1 MTRTA
6 DGAEGAVLVDGDER
20 ALLPFLPLLY
30 VAWSD
35 GDLTADEVDRL
46 RALIHG
52 HDDLGPEQRERL
64 ERWLDPAAPPSPQ
77 ALAHLL
83 VLVRRAVAAL
93 PASERT
99 SLAALG
105 LELARG
111 AAASGTAAALAEIEA
126 ALGPLGREAL
136 RELTGGPAVGRD
148 GAPEPPFDVR
158 ALTRLLDGEYRAA
171 RAALRARLREPKF
184 RYRYGIGSDAY
195 RELVLDWARDLAA
208 DGFGAAAF
216 PGAYGG
222 AGDVGRFLAIF
233 ETLAT
238 HDHSLVVKFGV
249 QFGLFGGSIALLG
262 TERHHRRY
270 LRDVGTLALP
280 GCFAMS
286 ELGHGSNVRDI
297 LTEARYDRDTGEFVI
312 HTPSEAAR
320 KEWIGNAAC
329 HGRLATVFAQL
340 VLDDDRLGVH
350 AFLVPI
356 RADDGSTMP
365 GVRIADGGE
374 KAGLNGVDNGRL
386 WFDRVRIPRENLLN
400 RYGDV
405 SADGVY
411 TSPISSGSRRF
422 FTMLGTLVGGRLSVA
437 ASALSAAKSGLAIA
451 VRYGARRR
459 QFGPA
464 GRAEMPILDYLSHQ
478 RRLMPALASAYALDM
493 ALKHVVQRFLD
504 RSERD
509 EREVE
514 VLAAGIKAYTTW
526 QAGATLQQCRECCG
540 GQGYLAV
547 NRIAVLRADI
557 DVTTT
562 FEGDNTVLMQLVARG
577 LLTGYRQQFG
587 SMRLGGTL
595 RFLTRRAT
603 RTLAE
608 LNPIVTRQTDERHLR
623 DPEFHLRTFRYREER
638 LLASAAARLRRR
650 IDEGADSFDAFNAC
664 QDHLLA
670 LASAHVERVVLEQI
684 RAAVVREADAGLRA
698 VLGRLAEL
706 FALARLEADEGWFLR
721 SGVFESGKA
730 KAIREQV
737 TLLSGLLREDAV
749 ALVDAFGI
757 PDELLAAPIA
767 FSAEPESVS

>member
-195 RELVLDWARDLAA
+195 RELVLDWTRDLAA

-312 HTPSEAAR
+312 HTPSESAR

-464 GRAEMPILDYLSHQ
+464 GRAEVPILDYLSHQ

-577 LLTGYRQQFG
+577 LLTGYR
-587 SMRLGGTL
+587 
-595 RFLTRRAT
+595 
-603 RTLAE
+603 
-608 LNPIVTRQTDERHLR
+608 
-623 DPEFHLRTFRYREER
+623 LRTFRYREER

>member
-64 ERWLDPAAPPSPQ
+64 GRWLDPAAPPSPQ

-148 GAPEPPFDVR
+148 GAPKPPFDVR

-297 LTEARYDRDTGEFVI
+297 LTEARYDRDTGGFVI
-312 HTPSEAAR
+312 HTPSESAR

-340 VLDDDRLGVH
+340 VLDDNRLGVH

-374 KAGLNGVDNGRL
+374 KAGLNGVDNGCL

-459 QFGPA
+459 EFGPA
-464 GRAEMPILDYLSHQ
+464 GRAEVPILDYLSHQ

-577 LLTGYRQQFG
+577 LLTGYR
-587 SMRLGGTL
+587 
-595 RFLTRRAT
+595 
-603 RTLAE
+603 
-608 LNPIVTRQTDERHLR
+608 
-623 DPEFHLRTFRYREER
+623 LRTFRYREER

-684 RAAVVREADAGLRA
+684 RAAVVREADAGLRT